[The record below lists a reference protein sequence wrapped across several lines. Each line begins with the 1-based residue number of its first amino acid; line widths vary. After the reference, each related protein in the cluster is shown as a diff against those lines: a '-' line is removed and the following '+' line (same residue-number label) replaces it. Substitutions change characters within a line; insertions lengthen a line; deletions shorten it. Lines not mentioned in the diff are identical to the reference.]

1 MIVDI
6 SRLKRLKIDHDH
18 GIQRAHWAHGDW
30 RGPHAGALGAR
41 GLARA
46 GGRPAG
52 AASAAWR
59 GRQFTVGA

>member
-46 GGRPAG
+46 PRGRARRTGTGAGGR
-52 AASAAWR
+52 AAR
-59 GRQFTVGA
+59 GCR